1 MRNGYTTGSC
11 AAAAAAAAAECLLTG
26 QVRRQI
32 SLRLPQG
39 GTLILPV
46 EQCTCTGRT
55 ASACVRKDSGDDPDV
70 TDGVLVWADV
80 SICAENGIFIDG
92 GEGIGRVTKPGL
104 DQPVGAAAINSTPR
118 KMIAE
123 SVSNVLADTG
133 CGEGGI
139 SVVIRIPEG
148 VRLAE
153 KTFNPKLGIV
163 GGISVL
169 GTTGIVEPMSDP
181 ALLAT
186 IRTELRVRRAE
197 GYPLIAAAPGNYGLA
212 FLRNAYGFPEE
223 LEVTASNFLA
233 ETCRMAA
240 AEGFPRLV
248 FAGHIGKLIKAAG
261 GVENTH
267 SKYGD
272 RRMEILGEI
281 AGLFLSTEERERIL
295 AELGACVMTDD
306 ALRILT
312 EAGVRD
318 AVMQEAVRRV
328 KWHMERWTGGRL
340 AVEAV
345 MFSNVYGI
353 LGKTEQAEAYLTELR
368 EEAAKRGLF
377 A

>member
-26 QVRRQI
+26 RIRTEI
-32 SLRLPQG
+32 PLRLPRG
-39 GTLILPV
+39 ETLVLPV
-46 EQCTCTGRT
+46 EQCFRTGET

-80 SICAENGIFIDG
+80 SFCKENGISIEG
-92 GEGIGRVTKPGL
+92 GEGVGRVTKPGL
-104 DQPVGAAAINSTPR
+104 DQPAGEAAINSTPR
-118 KMIAE
+118 RMIAE
-123 SVSNVLADTG
+123 SVANVLSDAGAVET
-133 CGEGGI
+133 GI

-148 VRLAE
+148 RRLAE

-169 GTTGIVEPMSDP
+169 GTTGIVEPMSEP

-186 IRTELRVRRAE
+186 IRTELRVRHAE
-197 GYPLIAAAPGNYGLA
+197 GYSLIAAAPGNYGLA
-212 FLRNAYGFPEE
+212 FLKSAYGFPEE
-223 LEVTASNFLA
+223 LAVTASNFLA
-233 ETCRMAA
+233 DTCRMAA
-240 AEGFPRLV
+240 EEGFARLV

-281 AGLFLSTEERERIL
+281 AEPYLPAERRDGTL
-295 AELGACVMTDD
+295 AELKECVMTDD

-312 EAGVRD
+312 EEGVRD

-328 KWHMERWTGGRL
+328 KAYMERWADGRL
-340 AVEAV
+340 AVETV
-345 MFSNVYGI
+345 MLSNTYGI
-353 LGKTEQAEAYLTELR
+353 LGKTEQAEAYLSELR
-368 EEAAKRGLF
+368 AEAAKRELF